1 MLEKNHGIKSQFYP
15 YLQSLPKQ
23 YSNPYFCTKN
33 EKSHLPQYI
42 LSQVQEQEIQVLK
55 NFNLL
60 QNSIY
65 QVEEKDWSLAM
76 FEWAWFTVNT
86 RAVYLDYDPRLQ
98 NKSNK
103 FLSEDSLG
111 TEIKV

>member
-1 MLEKNHGIKSQFYP
+1 MHISVYFYF
-15 YLQSLPKQ
+15 LKM
-23 YSNPYFCTKN
+23 NNMYFNK
-33 EKSHLPQYI
+33 HIP
-42 LSQVQEQEIQVLK
+42 
-55 NFNLL
+55 L

-103 FLSEDSLG
+103 FLPEDSLG